1 MSLDVN
7 YSKIIIKNIFY
18 FFNKYTIVGVKSKYF
33 EDWAKIA
40 KMIERKVHL
49 TNKGFDKIRLI
60 RKGIRLDTKNKIVFF
75 LFER

>member
-1 MSLDVN
+1 LSLDVN
-7 YSKIIIKNIFY
+7 YSKIIIKKNFF

>member
-60 RKGIRLDTKNKIVFF
+60 RKGIRLDTKNKIVF